1 MLFRKQKKSRG
12 IFSTKGKS
20 VPAAEGAPGLHL
32 IEFDMML
39 KGSLYTRPTG
49 QVRQFGVTVRG
60 ATHLVTSGDVVDD
73 PTYRALVE
81 AGVIAAEKDDD
92 AAEPDTLRVVGEDE
106 GPMRETA

>member
-12 IFSTKGKS
+12 IFSTKGT
-20 VPAAEGAPGLHL
+20 PASGTESALGLHL

-60 ATHLVTSGDVVDD
+60 ATHLVTSGDVVDE
-73 PTYRALVE
+73 PTYQALVD
-81 AGVIAAEKDDD
+81 AGVIVAEKDDD
-92 AAEPDTLRVVGEDE
+92 EAQPDTGRVVGEDE

>member
-12 IFSTKGKS
+12 IFSTKGTS
-20 VPAAEGAPGLHL
+20 VSGAEGALGFHL

-39 KGSLYTRPTG
+39 KGSLYTRTTG

-60 ATHLVTSGDVVDD
+60 ATHLVTSGDVVDE
-73 PTYRALVE
+73 PTYQALVD
-81 AGVIAAEKDDD
+81 AGVITAEKDSD
-92 AAEPDTLRVVGEDE
+92 AARPDTSRVVGEDE